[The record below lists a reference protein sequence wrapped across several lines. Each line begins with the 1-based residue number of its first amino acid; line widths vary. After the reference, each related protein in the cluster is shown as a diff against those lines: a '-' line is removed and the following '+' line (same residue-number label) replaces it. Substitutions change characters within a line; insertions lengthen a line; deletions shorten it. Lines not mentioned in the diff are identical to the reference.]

1 MPKPPRAEEAL
12 AAVAA
17 ARYPV
22 GATRP
27 RPAGTAVLEQ
37 LAELEVESISPATA
51 RKILEFQFG
60 ASHHTRVEALS
71 QQAQSGT
78 LTPAEQEDLDEYIRV
93 GTLLSI
99 LQSRARRALKA
110 AGQAP

>member
-1 MPKPPRAEEAL
+1 M
-12 AAVAA
+12 
-17 ARYPV
+17 
-22 GATRP
+22 ATRIRTTKP
-27 RPAGTAVLEQ
+27 GPAGTAILEQ
-37 LAELEVESISPATA
+37 LAELDVESISPATA
-51 RKILEFQFG
+51 RKILEFRFG

-71 QQAQSGT
+71 EWAQSGT
-78 LTPAEQEDLDEYIRV
+78 LTPAEQEELDEYIRV

>member
-1 MPKPPRAEEAL
+1 MSIGL
-12 AAVAA
+12 M
-17 ARYPV
+17 
-22 GATRP
+22 ATRTGTTKSGP
-27 RPAGTAVLEQ
+27 PGTAVLEQ
-37 LAELEVESISPATA
+37 HAELDAESLSPATA

-60 ASHHTRVEALS
+60 TSHHQRVKALS
-71 QQAQSGT
+71 RKAQAAT
-78 LTPAEQEDLDEYIRV
+78 LSPAEQEELDEYIRV